1 MMEYRLS
8 DHARKRLQQRKI
20 HEKWIIAA
28 ISEPDSLEIDGEDG
42 TLMHA
47 LKTVP
52 EKGFKRLR
60 VIYNETTEP
69 FTIVTAYF
77 D

>member
-20 HEKWIIAA
+20 QEQWIITA
-28 ISEPDSLEIDGEDG
+28 ISEPDSLEIDGEDD

-47 LKTVP
+47 LKTIP
-52 EKGFKRLR
+52 EKGFRRLR

>member
-1 MMEYRLS
+1 MEYRLS
-8 DHARKRLQQRKI
+8 DHARKRLQQRRI
-20 HEKWIIAA
+20 QEKWLITA
-28 ISEPDSLEIDGEDG
+28 ISEPDSLEDDAEDG
-42 TLMHA
+42 TLIHA
-47 LKTVP
+47 LKLIP

-69 FTIVTAYF
+69 VTIVTAYF